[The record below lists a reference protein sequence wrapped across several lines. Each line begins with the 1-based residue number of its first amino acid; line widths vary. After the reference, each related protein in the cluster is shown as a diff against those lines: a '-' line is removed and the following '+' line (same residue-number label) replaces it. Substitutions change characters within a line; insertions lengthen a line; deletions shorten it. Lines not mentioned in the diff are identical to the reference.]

1 MSAVASTLASPV
13 FPPPF
18 SALGEGSPM
27 GLDADLAAIQ
37 EDLQLFCKIFIAGF

>member
-1 MSAVASTLASPV
+1 
-13 FPPPF
+13 
-18 SALGEGSPM
+18 M